1 MKMEKLVLDVKGM
14 SCMHC
19 VNAVKRALGSLD
31 GVKQADVV
39 LATGKATVE
48 YDPAKVS
55 AEDMKKAIS
64 EEGYTV
70 A

>member
-1 MKMEKLVLDVKGM
+1 MEKLVLAVKGM

-19 VNAVKRALGSLD
+19 VNAVKKALGSLD

-39 LATGKATVE
+39 LATGKVTVE
-48 YDPAKVS
+48 FDPAKVS
-55 AEDMKKAIS
+55 AENMKKAIS

>member
-1 MKMEKLVLDVKGM
+1 MEKLVLDVQGM

-19 VNAVKRALGSLD
+19 VNAVKRALGALD

-39 LATGKATVE
+39 LATGKVTVE

-55 AEDMKKAIS
+55 TENMKKAITDK
-64 EEGYTV
+64 GI
-70 A
+70 

>member
-1 MKMEKLVLDVKGM
+1 MEKLVLDVKGM

-19 VNAVKRALGSLD
+19 VNAVKRALGALD

-39 LATGKATVE
+39 LATGKVTVE
-48 YDPAKVS
+48 YDPSKVS
-55 AEDMKKAIS
+55 TENMKKAIS
-64 EEGYTV
+64 DEGYTV

>member
-1 MKMEKLVLDVKGM
+1 M

-39 LATGKATVE
+39 LATGKVTVE
-48 YDPAKVS
+48 FDPANVS
-55 AEDMKKAIS
+55 AENMKKAIS
-64 EEGYTV
+64 EEGYSV